1 MMESEVRPTL
11 VIVPLRSLFD
21 WKLREVWRYRDLLWM
36 FIRRD
41 FVANYKQ
48 TILGPLWFF
57 IQPLLTTIV
66 FTVIFGNIAGISTDG
81 MPKILF
87 YMSGITIWN
96 YFSDCLTKTST
107 VFRDNQSLFGKVY
120 FPRLIMPLTLVIS
133 GLIKFGIQFVLFAG
147 FLIYFLIGTD
157 ANIKPNEYMLLTP
170 YLLLLMAMISMGAG
184 MIISALTTK
193 YRDLVFLMTFG
204 VQLLMYATPVI
215 YPISALRDKML
226 PIGDG
231 GISAATLIELNPLS
245 GIVETFRFAF
255 LGAGDSAVQ
264 STVQAGAG
272 GFSWMLLVYSTVF
285 AVVMLAVGTLIFN
298 KVERSFIDTV

>member
-1 MMESEVRPTL
+1 
-11 VIVPLRSLFD
+11 
-21 WKLREVWRYRDLLWM
+21 M

-57 IQPLLTTIV
+57 IQPLLTTVV
-66 FTVIFGNIAGISTDG
+66 FVIIFGNIAGISTDG

-107 VFRDNQSLFGKVY
+107 VFKDNQNLFGKVY
-120 FPRLIMPLTLVIS
+120 FPRLIMPLMLVIS
-133 GLIKFGIQFVLFAG
+133 GLIKFGIQFVMFAG
-147 FLIYFLIGTD
+147 FLIYFLLDTESKV
-157 ANIKPNEYMLLTP
+157 APNAYILLTP
-170 YLLLLMAMISMGAG
+170 YLLLLMAMISMGGG

-215 YPISALRDKML
+215 YPISALEDKTL

-231 GISAATLIELNPLS
+231 ISAATIISANPLS

-255 LGAGDSAVQ
+255 LGSGGQ
-264 STVQAGAG
+264 SIADFAWGP
-272 GFSWMLLVYSTVF
+272 LLYSSIF
-285 AVVMLAVGTLIFN
+285 AIVLLALGTLIFN

>member
-1 MMESEVRPTL
+1 
-11 VIVPLRSLFD
+11 
-21 WKLREVWRYRDLLWM
+21 
-36 FIRRD
+36 
-41 FVANYKQ
+41 
-48 TILGPLWFF
+48 
-57 IQPLLTTIV
+57 
-66 FTVIFGNIAGISTDG
+66 
-81 MPKILF
+81 
-87 YMSGITIWN
+87 
-96 YFSDCLTKTST
+96 
-107 VFRDNQSLFGKVY
+107 
-120 FPRLIMPLTLVIS
+120 
-133 GLIKFGIQFVLFAG
+133 
-147 FLIYFLIGTD
+147 
-157 ANIKPNEYMLLTP
+157 MLLTP

-226 PIGDG
+226 PIGEG

-255 LGAGDSAVQ
+255 LGAGDSA
-264 STVQAGAG
+264 AGE
-272 GFSWMLLVYSTVF
+272 FSWMLLVYSTVF